1 MGEIR
6 QLAASASISLE
17 GCQIVDV
24 PTPQEAAR
32 TGVAMAHEG
41 RIAALM
47 KGSLHSRIF
56 LHELGHHEGGLRT
69 ARRMSHVYVLDAP
82 QAPRVLL
89 VSDGAV
95 NIAPDLGTRCDIV
108 QNSIDLAHMLG
119 IGRPRVALLSA
130 VEVVNPDLPSTLDA
144 AVMCKMAERGQITGG
159 VVDGPLALDNAI
171 SPEAAR
177 CKGVTSPVAGLAD
190 ILVVLGSGGG
200 QYPGQADDLHRAGAR
215 GGHCHGH
222 ARPGHPDQPGRP
234 GAGARAVMHGGGGHD
249 RAGLRG
255 IRLPRGPARMTAG
268 HDGCKQG
275 PRPLAGCCPCGPS
288 PLLGRPVCSCS
299 AVPAM
304 RRGGGLCSSRR
315 DDAVACP
322 TWWQGKG

>member
-1 MGEIR
+1 MMRSLRFFDDLAHGLANRPPITLGVVYPCSLPALHAVAGIVRQGLAVPFLIGPVAEIR

-17 GCQIVDV
+17 GCQMVDV

-190 ILVVLGSGGG
+190 ILVVPDLEAGNILAK
-200 QYPGQADDLHRAGAR
+200 QMTFIGQARAAGIVMGMRVPVILTSRADPVPVR
-215 GGHCHGH
+215 VLSCMVAAAMIGQGYGGNPV
-222 ARPGHPDQPGRP
+222 APV
-234 GAGARAVMHGGGGHD
+234 A
-249 RAGLRG
+249 
-255 IRLPRGPARMTAG
+255 PRG
-268 HDGCKQG
+268 
-275 PRPLAGCCPCGPS
+275 
-288 PLLGRPVCSCS
+288 
-299 AVPAM
+299 
-304 RRGGGLCSSRR
+304 
-315 DDAVACP
+315 
-322 TWWQGKG
+322 